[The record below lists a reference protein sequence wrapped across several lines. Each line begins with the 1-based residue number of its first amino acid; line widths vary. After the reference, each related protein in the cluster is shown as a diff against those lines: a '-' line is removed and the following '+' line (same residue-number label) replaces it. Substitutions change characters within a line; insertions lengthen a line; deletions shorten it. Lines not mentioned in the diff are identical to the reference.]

1 MPGNVTLS
9 AGALYGF
16 LLVLARVGGSL
27 IFVPLPGVKS
37 APEPA
42 RIALALGFTLALYTQ
57 WPVVRADTVTVAA
70 LAGWALA
77 ESAVGLAI
85 GVSVAI
91 ALEAFTLAAQVLGL
105 QAGYAYAS
113 TIDPSTQAD
122 SGILV
127 IFAQLASGLM
137 FFTLGMDREVVRIF
151 ARSMEVLPAGSILIS
166 RGAGEHLLSLGSL
179 MFSTGLR
186 LALPVVAVLVLV
198 DVSLALLGRI
208 NSQLQLLTVAFPIK
222 MMVGLFVLSWVALLL
237 PTLFR
242 AEAATTLAA
251 IRNLAGR

>member
-1 MPGNVTLS
+1 MGGSLALTTSTL
-9 AGALYGF
+9 LGF
-16 LLVLARVGGSL
+16 LLTLARVAGAF
-27 IFVPLPGVKS
+27 IFVPMPGLRTGFDL
-37 APEPA
+37 A
-42 RIALALGFTLALYTQ
+42 RTALTVSITIALFAQ
-57 WPVVRADTVTVAA
+57 WPQVPADTSIGVV
-70 LAGWALA
+70 AGWLIA
-77 ESAVGLAI
+77 EAGFGVGIGLA
-85 GVSVAI
+85 VAFVT
-91 ALEAFTLAAQVLGL
+91 EAFGVGAQIMGL

-127 IFAQLASGLM
+127 IFAQLTSGLL
-137 FFTLGMDREVVRIF
+137 FFTLGLDREVLRIF
-151 ARSMEVLPAGSILIS
+151 AHSMEVMPAGSILMS
-166 RGAGEHLLSLGSL
+166 RSAGEHLLSLGAL

-186 LALPVVAVLVLV
+186 LAMPVVAVLVLV

>member
-1 MPGNVTLS
+1 MGGSLVLTTSTL
-9 AGALYGF
+9 LGF
-16 LLVLARVGGSL
+16 LLTLARVAGAF
-27 IFVPLPGVKS
+27 IFVPMPGLRTGFDL
-37 APEPA
+37 A
-42 RIALALGFTLALYTQ
+42 RTVLTVSITIALFAQ
-57 WPVVRADTVTVAA
+57 WPQVPADTSIGVVAA
-70 LAGWALA
+70 WMVGEAGLGIGI
-77 ESAVGLAI
+77 GLA
-85 GVSVAI
+85 VAFVT
-91 ALEAFTLAAQVLGL
+91 EAFGVGAQIMGL

-127 IFAQLASGLM
+127 IFAQLASGLL
-137 FFTLGMDREVVRIF
+137 FFTLGLDREVLRIF
-151 ARSMEVLPAGSILIS
+151 AHSLEVMPPGSILIS
-166 RGAGEHLLSLGSL
+166 RGAGEHLLSLGAT

-186 LALPVVAVLVLV
+186 LALPVVAILVLV

-242 AEAATTLAA
+242 IDAAITLAA